1 MRGAAAAVAVLLL
14 AAWAP
19 GGSAGSVRR
28 NVTVTGVAWE
38 RSLAFPVGWAAN
50 VRARSVQNATG
61 ECPPGRYCRKG
72 TSDPV
77 RCAAGYYSSAVGL
90 TEPCVLKCFEG
101 YYCPDPGKLVACPA
115 NTHSELGGYSQ
126 LDCKCDAGFQ
136 CLYRRQINLNVGL
149 NVPYRAW
156 LGPAGEALRAAVLQ
170 AVAESAGV
178 PVGSVRIEQV
188 LPSLRPIAGSAG
200 GNRRLLERRRE
211 DAALLRLSVVGAE
224 KVEGLRE
231 RLARRP
237 EFRGGAAVAARVHW
251 SRADKFSV
259 MRAPEAKSWRPRFF

>member
-1 MRGAAAAVAVLLL
+1 MVALLL
-14 AAWAP
+14 AAWVP
-19 GGSAGSVRR
+19 GGCAGSVRR
-28 NVTVTGVAWE
+28 NVTVTGVSYE
-38 RSLAFPVGWAAN
+38 RALAFPVGWVSA
-50 VRARSVQNATG
+50 VRAQSVQNATG

-72 TSDPV
+72 TSEPV
-77 RCAAGYYSSAVGL
+77 KCAAGYYSSAVGL
-90 TEPCVLKCFEG
+90 VEPCVLKCFAG

-115 NTHSELGGYSQ
+115 NTHSGLGGYSQ

-136 CLYRRQINLNVGL
+136 CVYRRQINLNVGL

-188 LPSLRPIAGSAG
+188 LPSLRPVAGGAGAAG

-211 DAALLRLSVVGAE
+211 GAALLRLSVVGAE

-259 MRAPEAKSWRPRFF
+259 TRAPETSQWLRRIF